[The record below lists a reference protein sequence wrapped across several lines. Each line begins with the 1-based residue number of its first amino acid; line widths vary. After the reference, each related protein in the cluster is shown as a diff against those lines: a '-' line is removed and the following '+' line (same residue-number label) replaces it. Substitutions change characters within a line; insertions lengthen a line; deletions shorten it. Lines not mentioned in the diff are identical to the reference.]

1 MDWGESPLKGI
12 KQVAIRIL
20 SGTTKSDPFFI
31 NAPQMLSLEEEQ
43 TTIDVPG
50 GNKTYLKV
58 VETKGAKCVLKWPDL
73 HLEDIAALQGSICLQ
88 QGTEGAG
95 NRSIRVKRRIDD
107 VFPFFELEGL
117 VDYIGPDFAN
127 GDYHLIAW
135 YAQLT
140 KAPKWTH
147 ESSGVQTCEIEV
159 YFYERA
165 DGEFYDLLLQ
175 EAATD
180 IPASATNTAAT
191 ISNVPADAA
200 TGVSVTDN
208 VVLTFS
214 KAIQFESDKF
224 TLVKTSDS
232 SAVTMPTPTI
242 DSTNK
247 VVTMN
252 PTSSLSASTQYTWAA
267 TDILDIYGNT
277 VTDTGSFTT
286 A

>member
-12 KQVAIRIL
+12 KKVAIRLL

-31 NAPQMLSLEEEQ
+31 TAPQLLSLEEEQ
-43 TTIDVPG
+43 TVIDVPG
-50 GNKTYLKV
+50 GNTTYLKV
-58 VETKGAKCVLKWPDL
+58 VEIKGAKAVLRWPDL
-73 HLEDIAALQGSICLQ
+73 HLEDVAALQGSICLQ
-88 QGTEGAG
+88 QGDSGSS

-107 VFPFFELEGL
+107 VFPFFELEGQ
-117 VDYIGPDFAN
+117 VDYIGPDFAG

-147 ESSGVQTCEIEV
+147 ETGGVQTCEVEV
-159 YFYERA
+159 FFYERA
-165 DGEFYDLLLQ
+165 DGEFYDLLLN
-175 EAATD
+175 ETAVA
-180 IPASATNTAAT
+180 IPTTATNTAAT

-200 TGVSVTDN
+200 TGVSVSDN

-224 TLVKTSDS
+224 SLVKTSDS

-242 DSTNK
+242 DATNK
-247 VVTMN
+247 IVTMN
-252 PTSSLSASTQYTWAA
+252 PTSSLSAATSYTWAA
-267 TDILDIYGNT
+267 TDVLDIYGNT
-277 VTDTGSFTT
+277 VSDTGAFTT